1 MKKAIVLALAL
12 VLTLSLAVPAAAAST
27 GSPKA
32 PAASE
37 TTTASLPVVADVK
50 AEDGSTVTVEMV
62 SVEDTKGLSEEAVKD
77 FTAAQEKL
85 AEAAPAGM
93 KTQYFTYVKA
103 TGADGKAATSPVSMS
118 VKVANATK
126 VVAKQFVDGKWVELK
141 VTVNADGTVTI
152 EGLVDGP
159 LAIFT
164 K

>member
-27 GSPKA
+27 GSPVA

-50 AEDGSTVTVEMV
+50 AEDGSAVTVELV
-62 SVEDTKGLSEEAVKD
+62 SVEDTTGLTEEAVKD
-77 FTAAQEKL
+77 FEAAQEKL

-93 KTQYFTYVKA
+93 KTQYFTYVKVSD
-103 TGADGKAATSPVSMS
+103 TEGKASSASVTMT

-141 VTVNADGTVTI
+141 VTLNTDGTVTI
-152 EGLVDGP
+152 EGMVDGP

-164 K
+164 A